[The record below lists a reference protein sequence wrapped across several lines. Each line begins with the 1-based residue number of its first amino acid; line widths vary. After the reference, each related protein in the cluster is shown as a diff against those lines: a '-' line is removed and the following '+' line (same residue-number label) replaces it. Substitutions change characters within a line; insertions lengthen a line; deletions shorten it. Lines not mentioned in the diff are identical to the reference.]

1 MEKLQMTK
9 IAHMKRRG
17 QRGAAIFGFLVIAL
31 LAFMGLAVV
40 AIDFGHLGF
49 SANEVQVVADTAALA
64 GARALLENHNAM
76 AQVQNP
82 VTVAQTVVSQNQLD
96 GGAAT
101 IAAGNVEV
109 GTYDFN
115 ANTFTVGGINPNA
128 VRATGEATVS
138 NMVAGFFGADTSDV
152 NRQAIAAYSGN
163 GSAAPPC
170 PISIGICN
178 FNAYKTSGNCS
189 DLPKITQVP
198 STTDNSGWT
207 SLFESSANSATYV
220 KYLPAACGGGGEAAP
235 YVHVGQSIALSNGQ
249 NNSVLKTMEDCFK
262 AGLLTECTV
271 PLVNK
276 NCNGQFN
283 GSSQVVG
290 FATFKIK
297 SITTTGSNKGISM
310 DGICES
316 DEPGGPGGS
325 DYGTMTVSMVH

>member
-1 MEKLQMTK
+1 MTK
-9 IAHMKRRG
+9 ITHMKRRG
-17 QRGAAIFGFLVIAL
+17 QRGAAIFGFLAIAL

-49 SANEVQVVADTAALA
+49 STNEVQVVADTAALA
-64 GARALLENHNAM
+64 GARALLENRNAM

-82 VTVAQTVVSQNQLD
+82 VTVAQTVVSQNQLN

-109 GTYDFN
+109 GTYDFQ
-115 ANTFTVGGINPNA
+115 ANTFSIGGVNPNA
-128 VRATGEATVS
+128 VRATGEATVA
-138 NMVAGFFGADTSDV
+138 NLVAGFFGADTSDV
-152 NRQAIAAYSGN
+152 SRQAIAAYSGN
-163 GSAAPPC
+163 ASAAPPC
-170 PISIGICN
+170 PLSVGICN
-178 FNAYKTSGNCS
+178 FNAYKSSGSCS
-189 DLPKITQVP
+189 QLPKLTQTP

-220 KYLPAACGGGGEAAP
+220 KYLPEACGGGGEAAP
-235 YVHVGQSIALSNGQ
+235 SVRIGQSIALSNGQ
-249 NNSVLKTMEDCFK
+249 NNSVLKTMEDCFR

-276 NCNGQFN
+276 GCNGQFN
-283 GSSQVVG
+283 GSGQVVG

-297 SITTTGSNKGISM
+297 EIRSTGSNKGISM

-316 DEPGGPGGS
+316 DEPGARGGS
-325 DYGTMTVSMVH
+325 DFGTMTVSMVD